1 MRFDTRNDRLIA
13 MRKTDRWGWEL
24 TVRAAVAATR
34 SYSEAARE
42 LRISRACMADWV
54 KELGLPSRAGKN
66 HKEPAK

>member
-1 MRFDTRNDRLIA
+1 MRFDTKNDRLIA
-13 MRKTDRWGWEL
+13 KRKTDPEGWACD
-24 TVRAAVAATR
+24 VHAAVAATR